1 MAKFYIETLGCAK
14 NTADSDGIVSVLQ
27 NAGYESSAQPADA
40 DVLIVNTCGFLQA
53 SRAESLNVMRELGE
67 RKRDGQLLIAAGCLI
82 SRYGENVKREVPLVD
97 GVIDAGRWLAMP
109 RFIQH
114 LRGQN
119 GETDDWFAQSY
130 VNLPA
135 DRARVRSVTDVLPR
149 HSHGPSAYLKISD
162 GCDRPCTFC
171 IIPAIKG
178 GHRSKHPDDVIRE
191 ARALVAQ
198 GVQELVLVAQDTT
211 AYGWDRGQKDSLAPL
226 LDRLANETDARWIRV
241 MYAYPSHITPR
252 LIETM
257 ARLPQVVNYVDVPL
271 QHAHPETLTRM
282 KRPNAVVTRQMLDD
296 LRRAMPE
303 IVIRTTFIVGF
314 PGETEEEFSYLLDF
328 VREQRFD
335 RMGAFEYSREEGTSA
350 YHLPNQVKAKVKERR
365 RSRLMQAQQEISLAK
380 NRAWVGRTLD
390 VLLEGAGDGIS
401 IGRSYRDAPE
411 VDGVVLVKGEQAP
424 GRFVRVGISD
434 AMEYDLAGEPT
445 DGFKT

>member
-1 MAKFYIETLGCAK
+1 M
-14 NTADSDGIVSVLQ
+14 
-27 NAGYESSAQPADA
+27 
-40 DVLIVNTCGFLQA
+40 
-53 SRAESLNVMRELGE
+53 
-67 RKRDGQLLIAAGCLI
+67 
-82 SRYGENVKREVPLVD
+82 
-97 GVIDAGRWLAMP
+97 
-109 RFIQH
+109 
-114 LRGQN
+114 
-119 GETDDWFAQSY
+119 
-130 VNLPA
+130 
-135 DRARVRSVTDVLPR
+135 
-149 HSHGPSAYLKISD
+149 
-162 GCDRPCTFC
+162 
-171 IIPAIKG
+171 
-178 GHRSKHPDDVIRE
+178 
-191 ARALVAQ
+191 
-198 GVQELVLVAQDTT
+198 QELVLVAQDTT

-241 MYAYPSHITPR
+241 MYAYPSHVTPR

-257 ARLPQVVNYVDVPL
+257 ARLPQVVKYVDVPL

-282 KRPNAVVTRQMLDD
+282 KRPNAVVTRRMLDD

-328 VREQRFD
+328 VEEQKFD

-350 YHLPNQVKAKVKERR
+350 YHLPNQVKAKTKERR

-434 AMEYDLAGEPT
+434 AMEYDLVGEPT
-445 DGFKT
+445 DGLKTEQGR